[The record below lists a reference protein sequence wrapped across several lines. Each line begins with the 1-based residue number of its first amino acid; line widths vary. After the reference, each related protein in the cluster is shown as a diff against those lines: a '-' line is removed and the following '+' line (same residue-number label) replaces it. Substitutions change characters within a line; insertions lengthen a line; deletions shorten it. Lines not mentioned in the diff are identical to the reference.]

1 MSAPGPSRQARY
13 RNPDAVDARFL
24 LATQYIVEHRAA
36 AAMEQVQAILAVQ
49 PDHYQGNRLAG
60 HLYMVLGDTLK
71 GVQHLEQFTE
81 YYREG
86 RSAEIFEQLREQWD
100 GQLRGSGR

>member
-1 MSAPGPSRQARY
+1 MQQVIV

-49 PDHYQGNRLAG
+49 PEHYQGNRLAG

-86 RSAEIFEQLREQWD
+86 RSAEIFEQLREQWE